1 MTKEKKENLALR
13 PPVVVVM
20 GHVDHGKSS
29 LLEAIKDFNITA
41 KESGGITQHVGAY
54 EAEYNGKRIT
64 FIDTPG
70 HEAFSAIRSR
80 GSDVADIAILVVAA
94 EEGVKP
100 QTKEAIQHAKKAE
113 IPIIVAINKMDKPG
127 ANPEKVK
134 RELVKE
140 DIVVEAMAGKIPS
153 IEVSAKTKKGIP
165 ELLEMILLIADLE
178 NLRADASK
186 PAEGIIV
193 ESRMD
198 SSRGPVATVIVQE
211 GTLKKGDIVGTSS
224 VSGKV
229 KILEDFQKQPI
240 NEASPST
247 PAIIL
252 GFGGVPGVG
261 ERFRVFSDFGEAE
274 KGIKKEKRL
283 EPRIVVKDEPDK
295 KTVKIILKA
304 DVLGSLEA
312 VEGMLNQL
320 PQEKVSLR
328 ILISDVGDVNENDV
342 KLAKSARAKIL
353 AFRVKANSAV
363 KGLASREKITVIY
376 FDIIYELVQA
386 VRMLLEKQLEPEVI
400 RTETG
405 QIKILAVFRSDKS
418 RQVLGGKVISGK
430 VEKGDSVEVLRNNEK
445 AGKGRII
452 SLQKQKKDVDEVIK
466 GMECGMLYE
475 GNVKAEEGDL
485 LAAYTEERQKGEL

>member
-1 MTKEKKENLALR
+1 MIKEKKENLISR

-29 LLEAIKDFNITA
+29 LLEAIKDFNITS

-54 EAEYNGKRIT
+54 EAEYNGKKIT

-94 EEGVKP
+94 DEGVKP

-113 IPIIVAINKMDKPG
+113 IPIVVVINKMDKPG

-153 IEVSAKTKKGIP
+153 VEVSAKTKKGIP

-178 NLRADASK
+178 NLRVDASK

-211 GTLKKGDIVGTSS
+211 GTLKKEDIVGTSS
-224 VSGKV
+224 ALGKV
-229 KILEDFQKQPI
+229 KILEDFQKRPI
-240 NEASPST
+240 NEASPSM

-252 GFGGVPGVG
+252 GFGEVPGVG
-261 ERFRVFSDFGEAE
+261 ERFKVFSGSEEAE

-283 EPRIVVKDEPDK
+283 KLKAAEDESDK

-304 DVLGSLEA
+304 DALGSLEA

-328 ILISDVGDVNENDV
+328 ILVGDVGDVNENDV

-386 VRMLLEKQLEPEVI
+386 VRMLLEKQLEPEVV
-400 RTETG
+400 RAETG
-405 QIKILAVFRSDKS
+405 QVKILAVFRSDKS

-445 AGKGRII
+445 VGKGRII
-452 SLQKQKKDVDEVIK
+452 SLQKQKKDVDEAIK
-466 GMECGMLYE
+466 GMECGILYE
-475 GNVKAEEGDL
+475 GNAKAEEGDF